1 MANSDGTW
9 SVRAVRDTTEPTVGA
24 LEPTSGTLTTDNTPS
39 FAFTPSDGTGTGV
52 AATTVLLDG
61 TRHDATGTTSFTPA
75 VPLTDGPHTSS
86 LEVVDAAGN
95 TKTSEARTLTVDTT
109 APEPFEVTSP
119 VAQGTV
125 EDATP
130 EIVWEPT
137 SDATSGVDHYEVLV
151 DGTLAQE
158 VPACTLSCTT
168 ALADPI
174 ADGAHEVSVVAVD
187 EAGLTQ
193 SSGSVPFTVAAPPA
207 AALTT
212 ASAYALTG
220 TAVTFDAR
228 GSTAQRWRPHLHVG
242 CRRRRGL
249 RGRDRPALDHVQQCR
264 RPTVSVRVSDGQLT
278 DTAQFEVDVRNMP
291 PAGEV
296 GLSINGGAYATNDPN
311 VRVSLVWR
319 KLDVTALLSNDGG
332 FGAAGNATEFP
343 VAPVLDST
351 LPTDRRE
358 RLPKTVWARLKGKPN
373 AEDRDLTDDIIL
385 DTTEP
390 VVESASFVTSAKP
403 MLYARLAGVRI
414 RVSAT
419 DNAAGIRGVHV
430 TTDKSRAGTLIK
442 LARDRSVDT
451 IVRAS
456 VGSGPVYIRALDAA
470 KNPSA
475 WRRVR

>member
-1 MANSDGTW
+1 M
-9 SVRAVRDTTEPTVGA
+9 
-24 LEPTSGTLTTDNTPS
+24 
-39 FAFTPSDGTGTGV
+39 
-52 AATTVLLDG
+52 
-61 TRHDATGTTSFTPA
+61 
-75 VPLTDGPHTSS
+75 
-86 LEVVDAAGN
+86 
-95 TKTSEARTLTVDTT
+95 TVDTT

-130 EIVWEPT
+130 DVVWGPT
-137 SDATSGVDHYEVLV
+137 TDASSGVDHYEVFV

-158 VPACTLSCTT
+158 VPQCTLSCTT

-228 GSTAQRWRPHLHVG
+228 GSTDNGGDLTYAWDVDDDGVFVAGTAQRPVTFSKVG
-242 CRRRRGL
+242 
-249 RGRDRPALDHVQQCR
+249 VQ
-264 RPTVSVRVSDGQLT
+264 TVSVRVSDGQLT
-278 DTAQFEVDVRNMP
+278 DTAQVEVDVRNMP

-311 VRVSLVWR
+311 VRISLVWR

-332 FGAAGNATEFP
+332 FGPAGNATPFAVEP
-343 VAPVLDST
+343 ILDWT
-351 LPTDRRE
+351 LATEGPE
-358 RLPKTVWARLKGKPN
+358 RLPKTVWARLKGKPG

-385 DTTEP
+385 DTTSP
-390 VVESASFVTSAKP
+390 VVDGASFVTSARTTVF
-403 MLYARLAGVRI
+403 ARLVSRRI
-414 RVSAT
+414 RYSAT
-419 DNAAGIRGVHV
+419 DNAAGVRGVQV
-430 TTDKSRAGTLIK
+430 TTDKSRPGTKIK
-442 LARDRSVDT
+442 VP
-451 IVRAS
+451 RAKS
-456 VGSGPVYIRALDAA
+456 ATGVVTANVGAGPVYIRVLDAA